1 MLERIGDGLVN
12 IFNRYCELFFSVGTE
27 FSATSL
33 ICALLIAGGF
43 FAYRRYRKRGRVRL
57 RLLVRAL
64 FPKRILRHPSFTADV
79 GYFLFNTAVYG
90 AIFGMATVSYQLLTN
105 GVLQGLIALGG
116 PVTPSAL
123 PSFVQNCIVTAML
136 FLAYE
141 FGYWLDH
148 YLKHRIPVLWE
159 LHKVHH
165 SAEVL
170 TPLTVT
176 RMHPLDTVIFGNI
189 LAVTAALTNGVVAY
203 LFGDSSYQYALSGN
217 NIILVAFIHLYSHLQ
232 HTHIWIAFRGVLGRV
247 FVSPAHHQIHHSTN
261 PIHFNKNWEL
271 PRRLGLAVRHAA
283 CSGQGAREA
292 DLRHRTGGRQSAH
305 HHRRVHQPVR
315 ARLHGDGR
323 LVQAAARKPRRK
335 RPGAR
340 PGPLNRFFQLALLA
354 PRGLLPG
361 RLLRAALAR
370 RWLDRCPLR
379 QHRDRLDLEQR
390 ARPRQLRH
398 RDGRAGRRRRRVEEL
413 VAHFAE
419 NADVVHADEVIV
431 DLHHVLEL
439 RAGGNQRKTEVFEGL
454 GALRAEV
461 TGAANELVVEIEAE
475 LAGDVDRAAGPMVS
489 TT

>member
-33 ICALLIAGGF
+33 VCALLIAGGF
-43 FAYRRYRKRGRVRL
+43 LAYRRYRKRGRVRL
-57 RLLVRAL
+57 RLLARAL

-105 GVLQGLIALGG
+105 GVLQGLITVGG
-116 PVTPSAL
+116 PVAPSAL
-123 PSFVQNCIVTAML
+123 PSFAQNCIVTAML

-217 NIILVAFIHLYSHLQ
+217 NVILVAFIHLYSHLQ
-232 HTHIWIAFRGVLGRV
+232 HTHIWIAFRGVLGRL

-261 PIHFNKNWEL
+261 PIHFNKN
-271 PRRLGLAVRHAA
+271 LGSCLAVWDWLFGTLHVPAKE
-283 CSGQGAREA
+283 REKLTFGIEPA
-292 DLRHRTGGRQSAH
+292 EDKAHTITGEFINPFGRAFMVMVGWF
-305 HHRRVHQPVR
+305 RPR
-315 ARLHGDGR
+315 A
-323 LVQAAARKPRRK
+323 QAAPQAAPE
-335 RPGAR
+335 A
-340 PGPLNRFFQLALLA
+340 A
-354 PRGLLPG
+354 PR
-361 RLLRAALAR
+361 
-370 RWLDRCPLR
+370 
-379 QHRDRLDLEQR
+379 
-390 ARPRQLRH
+390 
-398 RDGRAGRRRRRVEEL
+398 
-413 VAHFAE
+413 
-419 NADVVHADEVIV
+419 
-431 DLHHVLEL
+431 
-439 RAGGNQRKTEVFEGL
+439 
-454 GALRAEV
+454 
-461 TGAANELVVEIEAE
+461 
-475 LAGDVDRAAGPMVS
+475 
-489 TT
+489 